1 MKPDWHQLI
10 QRYAAGTATKEETL
24 ALQEALK
31 ADPALRAAYLEHM
44 NLDVALEAL
53 ADAEELLAE
62 ARPLAKAP
70 PLPPRSPWMQWR
82 PITAAAAGIVLGM
95 FGTSM
100 VWSYVVPRTAKRVAV
115 LRDGFESGMTRA
127 VPGLPGAPDVWSGD
141 EAEVVSES
149 GHLKAKTGTRMLR
162 FIHAT
167 HTGENASKSTW
178 GDVYRLV
185 DLGSPAGENPDSLR
199 LVANF
204 AAAPFPAGEEYVCFV
219 EFCAVEDGQL
229 PTPLPADLPWYRENS
244 ASVAARKMPLK
255 GDGKWLP
262 VNVVM
267 PLPPQARYILVHV
280 AIMRSK
286 PARSAAP
293 VQFTGHYVDDV
304 KLEIV
309 SPSALRRHD

>member
-1 MKPDWHQLI
+1 MKTDWHEII

-31 ADPALRAAYLEHM
+31 TDPDLRAAYLDHM
-44 NLDVALEAL
+44 NLEVALEA
-53 ADAEELLAE
+53 AAEAEELLAE
-62 ARPLAKAP
+62 ARPLAKSST
-70 PLPPRSPWMQWR
+70 LTPRSPWMQWR

-95 FGTSM
+95 FGTTM
-100 VWSYVVPRTAKRVAV
+100 VWSYVVPRAARRVAV
-115 LRDGFESGMTRA
+115 LREGFESGVTRT
-127 VPGLPGAPDVWSGD
+127 VPGLPATPDVWSGD
-141 EAEVVSES
+141 EAEVVPES
-149 GHLKAKTGTRMLR
+149 DHLKAKTGARMLR
-162 FIHAT
+162 FMHAT
-167 HTGENASKSTW
+167 HVGENASKSTW

-204 AAAPFPAGEEYVCFV
+204 AATPFSADEEYVCAV
-219 EFCAVEDGQL
+219 ELCAVQEGEL

-255 GDGKWLP
+255 GDGTWLP
-262 VNVVM
+262 INIVM
-267 PLPPQARYILVHV
+267 ALPPQARYILVHV
-280 AIMRSK
+280 AVMRSK
-286 PARSAAP
+286 PARSAEP